1 MSSAVGRA
9 MLADAHKE
17 LSVAWTRARDAWND
31 SAARAYEE
39 RYLEPL
45 GPKIRATLS
54 AMEKLSDATSAAR
67 RACSE

>member
-9 MLADAHKE
+9 MLADANKE
-17 LSVAWTRARDAWND
+17 LTTAWRRARDVWDDA
-31 SAARAYEE
+31 AARAYEE
-39 RYLEPL
+39 RYLEVL

-54 AMEKLSDATSAAR
+54 AMEKLSDATATAR

>member
-9 MLADAHKE
+9 MLADANKE
-17 LSVAWTRARDAWND
+17 LMTAWKRAREAWDD
-31 SAARAYEE
+31 SAARAFEQ
-39 RYLEPL
+39 RYLEVL

-54 AMEKLSDATSAAR
+54 AMEKLSDATAAAR